1 MHRGEAGRRTRFLAA
16 ALQPRGYLPGLIAF
30 AIAFAIHIAV
40 LKWVAV
46 LAAFVIALYLLV
58 LVYSAWHG
66 YGPGILA
73 VVLVLTVVPYFTRAN
88 WQPSKTN
95 WRVVAALVLLDVCV
109 SFASNYRLKV
119 EDALRRTNVE
129 LDERV
134 RRRTAEL
141 ETANRQL
148 EDRAAEIEALY
159 RKLSVGVCFLDR
171 ELRFVRVNEALA
183 ALNGIPL
190 ADHAGRRLRDAVSP
204 EVADVLEPLYRR
216 VMDTGEP
223 LIDFELTG
231 PRRGGGPNLDRL
243 IGATPVQ
250 TDGKVVGIQ
259 AIVQD
264 VTERRRFD
272 EKLRH
277 TAKLES
283 LGVLAG
289 GIAHDFNNLLTGILG
304 NASLAQDI
312 ASQDP
317 QLTALLGDVVRA
329 SERAAE
335 LTQQLLA
342 YAGKGRFTVE
352 TVDVSA
358 LVNESHPLVEA
369 SVAKRARV
377 QLELAPNCY
386 VSADPSQLQQIVMN
400 LIINAAEAIPEGRL
414 GTVTVR
420 TREVQ
425 IDDGWLRSHRLF
437 GGEQVAPGP
446 HVCLEVQDD
455 GSGMEQATLDRIFD
469 PFFTTKFTGRGL
481 GLAAVLGIVRG
492 HRGGLAVESAFGR
505 GTTFRIF
512 LPHAGSAPRAK
523 GQHAAPAV
531 AKSDRYV
538 LIVDDE
544 EVVRRTARAGLE
556 NYGYRVLLA
565 SSGQEAVSLLERHD
579 VGIGLVVLDLTM
591 PGMDGA
597 ATFRALRKLRPDLT
611 VILSSGYDEAD
622 VASRF
627 HGERFAG
634 FIKKPYTAA
643 ALAHKVSAVALEAV

>member
-40 LKWVAV
+40 LKWVTV

-481 GLAAVLGIVRG
+481 GLAAVAGIVRR
-492 HRGGLAVESAFGR
+492 HRGAIEVLTER
-505 GTTFRIF
+505 GKGSTFRVY
-512 LPHAGSAPRAK
+512 LPA
-523 GQHAAPAV
+523 
-531 AKSDRYV
+531 
-538 LIVDDE
+538 
-544 EVVRRTARAGLE
+544 
-556 NYGYRVLLA
+556 
-565 SSGQEAVSLLERHD
+565 
-579 VGIGLVVLDLTM
+579 
-591 PGMDGA
+591 
-597 ATFRALRKLRPDLT
+597 
-611 VILSSGYDEAD
+611 
-622 VASRF
+622 
-627 HGERFAG
+627 
-634 FIKKPYTAA
+634 
-643 ALAHKVSAVALEAV
+643 

>member
-1 MHRGEAGRRTRFLAA
+1 MHGGDGGRRTRFLAA
-16 ALQPRGYLPGLIAF
+16 ALRPRGYLPGLIAL
-30 AIAFAIHIAV
+30 AIAVAIHLIA
-40 LKWVAV
+40 LKWAPF
-46 LAAFVIALYLLV
+46 LSPFVIAIYLLV

-66 YGPGILA
+66 YGPGILT
-73 VVLVLTVVPYFTRAN
+73 VVLVLTAIPYFTRPN
-88 WQPSKTN
+88 WHFSKTN
-95 WRVVAALVLLDVCV
+95 WWTAAALFFLDLCV

-119 EDALRRTNVE
+119 EDALRRTNAE

-134 RRRTAEL
+134 RRRTGEL
-141 ETANRQL
+141 EAANRQL

-171 ELRFVRVNEALA
+171 DLRFIRVNEALA
-183 ALNGIPL
+183 SLNGIPL
-190 ADHAGRRLRDAVSP
+190 ADHLGRTLRDVVSA

-223 LIDFELTG
+223 LIDFELAG
-231 PRRGGGPNLDRL
+231 PRRDGGPNLDRL

-250 TDGKVVGIQ
+250 TDGKVVGVQ
-259 AIVQD
+259 VIVQD
-264 VTERRRFD
+264 VTERKRFN

-304 NASLAQDI
+304 NASLAQDMV
-312 ASQDP
+312 SHDP
-317 QLTALLGDVVRA
+317 QLTTLLGDVVRA

-342 YAGKGRFTVE
+342 YAGKGRFTIE

-358 LVNESHPLVEA
+358 MVNEVHPLIEA
-369 SVAKRARV
+369 SVGKRARV
-377 QLELAPNCY
+377 QLELAPHCY

-400 LIINAAEAIPEGRL
+400 LIINGAEAIPEGRL
-414 GTVTVR
+414 GTVAVR
-420 TREVQ
+420 TREMP
-425 IDDGWLRSHRLF
+425 IDEGWLRSHRVF
-437 GGEQVAPGP
+437 GAEQLAPGP

-455 GSGMEQATLDRIFD
+455 GAGMERATLDRIFD

-492 HRGGLAVESAFGR
+492 HHGALAVESEPGR

-512 LPHAGSAPRAK
+512 LPHAGVAPRAK
-523 GQHAAPAV
+523 GQGSAPAL

-538 LIVDDE
+538 LVVDDE

-579 VGIGLVVLDLTM
+579 AGIGLVVLDLTM

-597 ATFRALRKLRPDLT
+597 ATFRALRKVRPDLT
-611 VILSSGYDEAD
+611 VILSSGYDESD

-643 ALAHKVSAVALEAV
+643 ALAHKVSVVALEAV

>member
-1 MHRGEAGRRTRFLAA
+1 MHRGEAGRRTRFLTA

-30 AIAFAIHIAV
+30 VIAFAIHIAV
-40 LKWVAV
+40 LKWVTV

-73 VVLVLTVVPYFTRAN
+73 VVLVFTVVPYFTRAN
-88 WQPSKTN
+88 WQPSRTN
-95 WRVVAALVLLDVCV
+95 WRTVAALILLDLCV

-119 EDALRRTNVE
+119 ENALRRTNVE

-141 ETANRQL
+141 EAANRQL
-148 EDRAAEIEALY
+148 EDRVAEIEALY

-171 ELRFVRVNEALA
+171 DLRFVRVNEALA
-183 ALNGIPL
+183 SLNGIPL
-190 ADHAGRRLRDAVSP
+190 ADHVGRTLREAVSP

-223 LIDFELTG
+223 LVDFELRG
-231 PRRGGGPNLDRL
+231 PRRDGGPQLDRL

-250 TDGKVVGIQ
+250 TDGAVVGIQ
-259 AIVQD
+259 VIVQD
-264 VTERRRFD
+264 VTERKRFD

-304 NASLAQDI
+304 NASLAQDL
-312 ASQDP
+312 ASHDP
-317 QLTALLGDVVRA
+317 QITGLLVDVVRA

-342 YAGKGRFTVE
+342 YAGKGRFNVE
-352 TVDVSA
+352 ALDVSA
-358 LVNESHPLVEA
+358 MVNEIQPLVEA
-369 SVAKRARV
+369 SVGKRARI
-377 QLELAPNCY
+377 QLELAPHCF
-386 VSADPSQLQQIVMN
+386 VSADSSQLQQIVMN
-400 LIINAAEAIPEGRL
+400 LIINGAEAIPAGAA

-420 TREVQ
+420 TREMP
-425 IDDGWLRSHRLF
+425 IDEAWMRSRRLI
-437 GGEQVAPGP
+437 GAEQMTPGP
-446 HVCLEVQDD
+446 HVGLEVQDD
-455 GSGMEQATLDRIFD
+455 GAGMDQATLDRIFD

-492 HRGGLAVESAFGR
+492 HHGGLTVESALGR

-512 LPHAGSAPRAK
+512 LPHAGSAPRSKVQAASPALAK
-523 GQHAAPAV
+523 T
-531 AKSDRYV
+531 DRYV
-538 LIVDDE
+538 LVVDDE
-544 EVVRRTARAGLE
+544 EVVRRTARSGLE

-565 SSGQEAVSLLERHD
+565 ASGQEAVSLVERHD
-579 VGIGLVVLDLTM
+579 AGIGLVVLDLTM

-597 ATFRALRKLRPDLT
+597 ATFRAMRKLRPELT

>member
-1 MHRGEAGRRTRFLAA
+1 MHREGGTRTRFLGAV
-16 ALQPRGYLPGLIAF
+16 LRPRGYLPG
-30 AIAFAIHIAV
+30 
-40 LKWVAV
+40 
-46 LAAFVIALYLLV
+46 VIALAIALAIHLIALKFAPVLSPFVVAIYLLA

-66 YGPGILA
+66 YGPGVLS
-73 VVLVLTVVPYFTRAN
+73 VVLVLTVIPYLTRPN
-88 WQPSKTN
+88 WRLSKTN
-95 WRVVAALVLLDVCV
+95 WWTVAALLFLDACV
-109 SFASNYRLKV
+109 SFASNYRTKV
-119 EDALRRTNVE
+119 EDALRRTNAE
-129 LDERV
+129 LDDRV
-134 RRRTAEL
+134 RRRTAQL
-141 ETANRQL
+141 EAANREL

-171 ELRFVRVNEALA
+171 ELRFLRVNEALA
-183 ALNGIPL
+183 SLNGLPL
-190 ADHAGRRLRDAVSP
+190 ADHLGRTLREVVSP
-204 EVADVLEPLYRR
+204 QIADALEPLYLR
-216 VMDTGEP
+216 VMETGEP
-223 LIDFELTG
+223 LIDFELRG
-231 PRRGGGPNLDRL
+231 PRREGGSNLDRL
-243 IGATPVQ
+243 IGATPVR

-259 AIVQD
+259 VIVQD
-264 VTERRRFD
+264 VTERKRFD

-312 ASQDP
+312 VSHDP
-317 QLTALLGDVVRA
+317 RLTALLGDVVRA

-342 YAGKGRFTVE
+342 YAGKGRFTIE

-358 LVNESHPLVEA
+358 MVNEIQPLVEA
-369 SVAKRARV
+369 SVGKRARV

-400 LIINAAEAIPEGRL
+400 LMINGAEAVPEGRT

-420 TREVQ
+420 TREMKV
-425 IDDGWLRSHRLF
+425 DDAWMRARRVF
-437 GGEQVAPGP
+437 GAEQMSPGP

-455 GSGMEQATLDRIFD
+455 GSGMEPATLDRIFD

-492 HRGGLAVESAFGR
+492 HHGGLTVESTLGQ

-512 LPHAGSAPRAK
+512 LPHAGMASRSKGQASAP
-523 GQHAAPAV
+523 AP
-531 AKSDRYV
+531 AKSDRYILV
-538 LIVDDE
+538 VDDE
-544 EVVRRTARAGLE
+544 EMVRRTARSGLE

-597 ATFRALRKLRPDLT
+597 ATFRALRKVRPDLT

-643 ALAHKVSAVALEAV
+643 ALAHKVSVVTLEAV

>member
-1 MHRGEAGRRTRFLAA
+1 MQRAEGGRTRFLAA
-16 ALQPRGYLPGLIAF
+16 ALRPRGYLPGLIAF
-30 AIAFAIHIAV
+30 SVAFAIHLAA
-40 LKWVAV
+40 LKWVTMVAP
-46 LAAFVIALYLLV
+46 FVIALYLLV

-88 WQPSKTN
+88 WQPSRTS
-95 WRVVAALVLLDVCV
+95 WRTVAALILLDACV
-109 SFASNYRLKV
+109 SFASKNRLKA
-119 EDALRRTNVE
+119 ENSLRRANVE

-134 RRRTAEL
+134 RRRTGEL
-141 ETANRQL
+141 EAANRQL

-159 RKLSVGVCFLDR
+159 RKLSVGVCFFDR

-183 ALNGIPL
+183 SLNGIPL
-190 ADHAGRRLRDAVSP
+190 QDHFGRALRDVVRP

-216 VMDTGEP
+216 VMETGEP
-223 LIDFELTG
+223 LVDFELRA
-231 PRRGGGPNLDRL
+231 PRRDGGPLLDRL

-259 AIVQD
+259 VIVQD
-264 VTERRRFD
+264 VTERKRFD

-304 NASLAQDI
+304 NASLAQDL
-312 ASQDP
+312 AAHDP
-317 QLTALLGDVVRA
+317 RVTALLADVVRA

-342 YAGKGRFTVE
+342 YAGKGRFNVE
-352 TVDVSA
+352 ALDVSA
-358 LVNESHPLVEA
+358 MVNEIQPLVEA
-369 SVAKRARV
+369 SAGKRARI
-377 QLELAPNCY
+377 QLELAPHCF

-400 LIINAAEAIPEGRL
+400 LIINGAEAIPEGRT

-420 TREVQ
+420 TRETR
-425 IDDGWLRSHRLF
+425 IDEEWMRTRRPVGA
-437 GGEQVAPGP
+437 EQMSPGP

-455 GSGMEQATLDRIFD
+455 GAGMEPATVDRIFD

-492 HRGGLAVESAFGR
+492 HHGGLTVESAVGR

-512 LPHAGSAPRAK
+512 LPHAGSAPPLK
-523 GQHAAPAV
+523 GQPSAPA
-531 AKSDRYV
+531 AARSDRYV
-538 LIVDDE
+538 LVVDDE

-556 NYGYRVLLA
+556 NYGYRVLVA
-565 SSGQEAVSLLERHD
+565 ASGQEAVSLLERHNA
-579 VGIGLVVLDLTM
+579 GIGLVVLDLTM

-597 ATFRALRKLRPDLT
+597 ATFRALRKVRPHLT

-643 ALAHKVSAVALEAV
+643 ALANKVSAIALEAV